1 MTAAGMV
8 VSVYSFS
15 YGLGTPV
22 LAALTARW
30 HRSRVVFAALC
41 AFALVNLGCAAAP
54 SYGVLLSLKAAAGLC
69 AAVYTPTAYLLAA
82 SLAPMSRRGF
92 ALAAVA
98 IGLTVAQVFGIP
110 IGTWI
115 GYQFGWRAT
124 FGAIAL
130 VTVLSAAAIRLG
142 RLEDP
147 SDAPPAPSLVRRIAP
162 LARGEVWMALLPC
175 LLMYIGNALVFTYVA
190 ALMATHYRASSL
202 PWLLGVYGLGGLVGS
217 PLGGR
222 LADRFGPIKPQFM
235 SLTLLLLVH
244 LSIPFALASLPAT
257 CLVLFLAMLAN
268 WGAFAPYQA
277 RIMRIE
283 PDNASVLI
291 ALINTGV
298 YLGNAIGAAVGGLL
312 LRDVPVTKLPF
323 AAAATIA
330 LAILV
335 LALSLR
341 RRPEAVTV

>member
-1 MTAAGMV
+1 MTAAGMF

-30 HRSRVVFAALC
+30 RRSRVVFAALC
-41 AFALVNLGCAAAP
+41 AFALVNLACAFAP

-82 SLAPMSRRGF
+82 SLAPASRRGL

-98 IGLTVAQVFGIP
+98 VGLTVASVLGIP

-115 GYQFGWRAT
+115 GYRFGWHAT

-130 VTVLSAAAIRLG
+130 VTVLAAAAIRLG
-142 RLEDP
+142 RLQDP
-147 SDAPPAPSLVRRIAP
+147 SDAPPPPSLVRRIAP

-175 LLMYIGNALVFTYVA
+175 LLMYIGNAQVFTYVA
-190 ALMATHYRASSL
+190 PLLETRYGTGTL
-202 PWLLGVYGLGGLVGS
+202 PLLLGVYGLGGLVGS

-235 SLTLLLLVH
+235 GLTLLLLVQ
-244 LSIPFALASLPAT
+244 LAIPFALASLWST
-257 CLVLFLAMLAN
+257 CLVLFLATLGN
-268 WGAFAPYQA
+268 WGSFAPYQA
-277 RIMRIE
+277 RIMLIE

-312 LRDVPVTKLPF
+312 LRGLPVTMLPF
-323 AAAATIA
+323 SAAATIA
-330 LAILV
+330 VAILV

-341 RRPEAVTV
+341 RRPVPATG